1 MPSLDTD
8 VDLSSAS
15 HTVAGDAG
23 ATSSHVIPLETCR
36 LCRSSGLV
44 SVLDLGDQ
52 ALTGVFPASSSEP
65 VSQGPLELVWCR
77 TCTLLQLAHSYEPT
91 EMYGANYGYRSGL
104 NRTMAQHLARKAAGL
119 ETLVSLAPGDVVL
132 DIGSNDGTL
141 LRSYATSPLHRIG
154 IDPTADRFAG
164 FYPADAEIIPEFF
177 SAEAF
182 RRTTAKPARIITSIA
197 MFYDLEA
204 PVAFATDVRDCLAPD
219 GVWHFEQS
227 YMPSML
233 RSTAYDTV
241 CHEHL
246 EYYSLET
253 VSQILGEAG
262 LALIDVRFNR
272 VNGGSFAVT
281 AAHEGSPISPRRVL
295 IDWFIAQEERLN
307 LHTPGPFR
315 RFEER
320 VFQHR
325 IDFVELVRTL
335 RTAGASVMGY
345 GASTKGNV
353 LLQFC
358 GFGPD
363 DIEQIGDVNPD
374 KFGRVTPGSGIT
386 IVPEEEVRARRPD
399 YLVVFPWHFRDA
411 IVEREEEYLRNG
423 GRLILPLPEIE
434 IVGT

>member
-1 MPSLDTD
+1 MPSFDTD
-8 VDLSSAS
+8 LDRADRDTSAS
-15 HTVAGDAG
+15 NAG
-23 ATSSHVIPLETCR
+23 ALKSHVTPLESCR
-36 LCRSSGLV
+36 LCGSSGLV
-44 SVLDLGDQ
+44 TVLDLGDQ
-52 ALTGVFPASSSEP
+52 ALTGVFPTASAER

-104 NRTMAQHLARKAAGL
+104 NRTMSQHLARKAAGL
-119 ETLVSLAPGDVVL
+119 EMLVGLEPGDVVL

-141 LRSYATSPLHRIG
+141 LAAYTTSRVKRIG
-154 IDPTADRFAG
+154 VDPTAERFAS
-164 FYPADAEIIPEFF
+164 FYPAGAEIIPRFF
-177 SAEAF
+177 SATEFHNAAP
-182 RRTTAKPARIITSIA
+182 TPARIITSIA

-204 PVAFATDVRDCLAPD
+204 PVAFAMDVRDCLARD

-253 VSQILGEAG
+253 VSRILSEAG

-272 VNGGSFAVT
+272 VNGGSFAIT
-281 AAHEGSPISPRRVL
+281 AAREGSPIAPRRVL
-295 IDWFIAQEERLN
+295 IDWFVGQEERLN

-325 IDFVELVRTL
+325 TDLVELVRTL
-335 RTAGASVMGY
+335 RANGACVMGY

-363 DIEQIGDVNPD
+363 DIELIGDVNPD
-374 KFGRVTPGSGIT
+374 KFGRVTPGSGIP
-386 IVPEEEVRARRPD
+386 IVPEKEVRARQPD

-411 IVEREEEYLRNG
+411 IVEREEAYLRNG
-423 GRLILPLPEIE
+423 GRLIFPLPEIE